1 MLKKIE
7 TQEIMTKR
15 KARVKYRT
23 QYIVMIITEVVDQGD
38 NDLGYVIYV
47 ADDEREQLQIFRD
60 EYKGKRV
67 AFTLG
72 VAAEPYPQIG
82 NVVYYDQI

>member
-1 MLKKIE
+1 MLKEIKN
-7 TQEIMTKR
+7 QEIMTKR
-15 KARVKYRT
+15 AAQEKYRSE
-23 QYIVMIITEVVDQGD
+23 YITMVITKVVDQGD
-38 NDLGYVIYV
+38 NDLGYVLYT
-47 ADDEREQLQIFRD
+47 ADDEREFLTVPRD

-82 NVVYYDQI
+82 NVVYYE